1 VLNPRVLVTRFLV
14 DVSGTTSDL
23 GFRPRVQGARR
34 PPTFRSVPLVNEIDA
49 LDARI
54 LLALDDDPDLTIL
67 GLSRE
72 LGVARNTVHARLR
85 KLGHNGVIG
94 DFSRRVDPVALG
106 YDLVAFVSMQISQTK
121 QPVTTT
127 ALRELP
133 EVIEI
138 HATSGDADLM
148 VKVVARDTQDL
159 NRITNEIL
167 GIDGV
172 ERTSTAIS
180 LHEAMTTRMRGLLEV
195 AARTS

>member
-1 VLNPRVLVTRFLV
+1 MCPAPHLTW
-14 DVSGTTSDL
+14 
-23 GFRPRVQGARR
+23 GFGRALTARR
-34 PPTFRSVPLVNEIDA
+34 PPTSRSVPLVNEIDA

-67 GLSRE
+67 GLSRQ

>member
-1 VLNPRVLVTRFLV
+1 M
-14 DVSGTTSDL
+14 
-23 GFRPRVQGARR
+23 A
-34 PPTFRSVPLVNEIDA
+34 TFRSVPLVNEID
-49 LDARI
+49 
-54 LLALDDDPDLTIL
+54 ALDDDPDLTIL

-159 NRITNEIL
+159 HRITNEIL